1 VARADTDE
9 PLKKASSTLVLVVDD
24 NPEIRSSLEE
34 VLGEEGYAVV
44 GVADG
49 QEALDYLTA
58 NEEPRVILLDLM
70 MPVMDGWQFRA
81 EQKKNPKLANI
92 PVIVISAMADA
103 AQDIG
108 AERVLSKPLSPEI
121 LLRAVKDYC

>member
-1 VARADTDE
+1 MARTDPDE

-34 VLGEEGYAVV
+34 VLGEEGYTVV

-49 QEALDYLTA
+49 QEALDYLTT
-58 NEEPRVILLDLM
+58 NEEPHVILLDLM
-70 MPVMDGWQFRA
+70 MPVMDGWQFRT

-121 LLRAVKDYC
+121 LLRAVRDYC

>member
-1 VARADTDE
+1 METV
-9 PLKKASSTLVLVVDD
+9 KKASSNLVLVVDD
-24 NPEIRSSLEE
+24 NPEIRLSLGE
-34 VLGEEGYAVV
+34 VLGEEGYTVV

-49 QEALDYLTA
+49 QEALDYLTTK
-58 NEEPRVILLDLM
+58 EEPRVILLDLM
-70 MPVMDGWQFRA
+70 MPVMDGWQFRV
-81 EQKKNPKLANI
+81 EQKKNPKLASI

>member
-1 VARADTDE
+1 MARADTDE

-49 QEALDYLTA
+49 QEALDYLTT

-70 MPVMDGWQFRA
+70 MPVMDGWQFRT

>member
-1 VARADTDE
+1 MARTDTDE
-9 PLKKASSTLVLVVDD
+9 PLKRTASTLVLVVDD

-34 VLGEEGYAVV
+34 VLGEEGYTVV

-49 QEALDYLTA
+49 QEALDYLTTR
-58 NEEPRVILLDLM
+58 EEPRVILLDLM

-103 AQDIG
+103 AHDIG
-108 AERVLSKPLSPEI
+108 AERVLSKPVSPEI
-121 LLRAVKDYC
+121 LLSAVRDYC

>member
-1 VARADTDE
+1 MARADTDE
-9 PLKKASSTLVLVVDD
+9 PLKKASSPLVLVVDD

>member
-1 VARADTDE
+1 MARADTDE

>member
-1 VARADTDE
+1 MESVQ
-9 PLKKASSTLVLVVDD
+9 KASSGLVLVVDD

-34 VLGEEGYAVV
+34 VLGEEGYQVV

-49 QEALDYLTA
+49 QEALDYLTTR
-58 NEEPRVILLDLM
+58 EEPRVILLDLM

>member
-9 PLKKASSTLVLVVDD
+9 PLKKGSSTLVLVVDD

>member
-1 VARADTDE
+1 MARADTDE

-49 QEALDYLTA
+49 REALDYLTA

-108 AERVLSKPLSPEI
+108 AERVLSKPLSPET

>member
-1 VARADTDE
+1 MARADTDE
-9 PLKKASSTLVLVVDD
+9 PLKKGSSTLVLVVDD

>member
-1 VARADTDE
+1 
-9 PLKKASSTLVLVVDD
+9 LVVDD
-24 NPEIRSSLEE
+24 NPEIRLSLGE
-34 VLGEEGYAVV
+34 VLGEEGYTVV

-49 QEALDYLTA
+49 QEALDYLTTK
-58 NEEPRVILLDLM
+58 EEPRVILLDLM
-70 MPVMDGWQFRA
+70 MPVMDGWQFRV
-81 EQKKNPKLANI
+81 EQKKNPKLASI

-103 AQDIG
+103 AQEIG